1 MARVNPIQ
9 KIKPNTMTKQP
20 VTAKKLFD
28 FLTQLDANGE
38 DLNKIHLLYRYDR
51 DSDEEVIYEA
61 EEDLY
66 DMETN
71 SRLET
76 IMFLTNGEEL

>member
-1 MARVNPIQ
+1 
-9 KIKPNTMTKQP
+9 MTKKP
-20 VTAKKLFD
+20 LTAKKLLD
-28 FLTQLDANGE
+28 FLIELDENGE

-51 DSDEEVIYEA
+51 DSDEELIYEA

-71 SRLET
+71 SELES

>member
-1 MARVNPIQ
+1 
-9 KIKPNTMTKQP
+9 MTKKP
-20 VTAKKLFD
+20 LTAKKLLD
-28 FLTQLDANGE
+28 FLIELDENGE
-38 DLNKIHLLYRYDR
+38 NLNKIHLLYRYDR
-51 DSDEEVIYEA
+51 DSDEELIYEA

-71 SRLET
+71 SVLET

>member
-1 MARVNPIQ
+1 MARVNTIQINKPI
-9 KIKPNTMTKQP
+9 TMTKQP

-28 FLTQLDANGE
+28 FLTKLDANGE
-38 DLNKIHLLYRYDR
+38 DLNKIQLLYRYDR
-51 DSDEEVIYEA
+51 DSDEEIIYEA

>member
-1 MARVNPIQ
+1 
-9 KIKPNTMTKQP
+9 MTKKP
-20 VTAKKLFD
+20 LTAKKLFD
-28 FLTQLDANGE
+28 FLIELDENGE

>member
-1 MARVNPIQ
+1 
-9 KIKPNTMTKQP
+9 MTKQP
-20 VTAKKLFD
+20 LTAKKLFD
-28 FLTQLDANGE
+28 FLTQLETNGE
-38 DLNKIHLLYRYDR
+38 DLTKINLLYRYDR
-51 DSDEEVIYEA
+51 DSDEETIYEA

-71 SRLET
+71 SILET

>member
-1 MARVNPIQ
+1 
-9 KIKPNTMTKQP
+9 MTKKP
-20 VTAKKLFD
+20 LTAKKLLD
-28 FLTQLDANGE
+28 FLIELNENGE

-51 DSDEEVIYEA
+51 DSDEELIYEA

-71 SRLET
+71 SILET

>member
-1 MARVNPIQ
+1 
-9 KIKPNTMTKQP
+9 MTKQP
-20 VTAKKLFD
+20 LTAKKLFD
-28 FLTQLDANGE
+28 FLTQLITNGE
-38 DLNKIHLLYRYDR
+38 DLTKINLLYRYDR
-51 DSDEEVIYEA
+51 DSDEETIYDV

-71 SRLET
+71 SILET